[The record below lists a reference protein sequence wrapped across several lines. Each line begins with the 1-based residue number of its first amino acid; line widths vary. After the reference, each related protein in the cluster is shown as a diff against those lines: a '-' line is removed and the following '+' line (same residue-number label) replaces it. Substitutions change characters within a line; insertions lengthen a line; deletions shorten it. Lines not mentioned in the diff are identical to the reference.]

1 MTRRRRL
8 RRRTTEYEL
17 NITAFLNLMVVL
29 VPFLLVTAVFSRITV
44 LDLALPGPG
53 GGAPAEDRL
62 RLEVTVRADRIEVA
76 DRGGEPIVI
85 PNRAG
90 GYNLDS
96 LSEVLKA
103 VKARYPA
110 QTDATILLERDIP
123 YETMIHVM
131 DAVRVGTIVQAAS
144 AAKVELFPE
153 ISIGDAP
160 PAAGGA

>member
-1 MTRRRRL
+1 MRRRRS
-8 RRRTTEYEL
+8 RRRVTEYEL

-29 VPFLLVTAVFSRITV
+29 VPFLLVTAVFSRIAV
-44 LDLALPGPG
+44 LDLALPAPG
-53 GGAPAEDRL
+53 GGAPQDGRL

-76 DRGGEPIVI
+76 DRGGAPIVI

-96 LSEVLKA
+96 LSQVLKA
-103 VKARYPA
+103 VKAKFPD

-123 YETMIHVM
+123 YEAMIHVM
-131 DAVRVGTIVQAAS
+131 DAVRVGSVVQATS
-144 AAKVELFPE
+144 AVRVELFPE

-160 PAAGGA
+160 PADGGA

>member
-1 MTRRRRL
+1 MMRGRRSRRRS
-8 RRRTTEYEL
+8 TEYEL

-29 VPFLLVTAVFSRITV
+29 VPFLLVTAVFSRIAV

-53 GGAPAEDRL
+53 GGPPAEGRL
-62 RLEVTVRADRIEVA
+62 RLEVTVRADRLEVA
-76 DRGGEPIVI
+76 DRGGVPIII

-90 GYNLDS
+90 GYNLNS

-103 VKARYPA
+103 VKAKYPT
-110 QTDATILLERDIP
+110 QTDATILLEPDIA
-123 YETMIHVM
+123 YETMIHIM
-131 DAVRVGTIVQAAS
+131 DAVRVGTAVQAAS
-144 AAKVELFPE
+144 AVKVELFPE